1 MRGGVARN
9 VANDRQVR
17 QPIRLPQRGPTFGRI
32 ARNAGFR
39 EYGGVSA
46 KEVSGSRAAWLA
58 VTVAA
63 LGYFVDI
70 YDLILFTMV
79 RKPSLVGIG
88 VCGDLDPSSAACD
101 NILTNEGVYLI
112 NMQMGGMLLGGIL
125 WGMLGDK
132 RGRLSVL
139 FGSITLYS
147 IANIA
152 NGLVNTV
159 DTYAIWRLLA
169 GIGLAGELGAG
180 ITLVSELMG
189 KEKRGIGT
197 TVVASFGISGGLLA
211 GIIGGAFPSIPH
223 PEWRT
228 AYFIGG
234 GLGLALLVLRIG
246 VAESG
251 MFKAAAADTGLSRGN
266 FLRLFTSARRLRK
279 FLAIIAVG
287 IPVWF
292 VIGIPVTFSSAIGRA
307 LGMAQPPAP
316 ATAAFLA
323 YGGCALGG
331 LVSGLLSQWT
341 RSRKRTLGIFLAS
354 NVVAIAIWF
363 TWGATSLTAF
373 YVMSFVAGMATGYW
387 SVFISMAAEL
397 FGTNL
402 RATVTT
408 SVPNFVRGS
417 VPLLTLSWKALQD
430 SMSLVAATAIV
441 GAGALAVA
449 IAGLMSLD
457 ETFAVDLDFHERD

>member
-1 MRGGVARN
+1 MGTQDSPQGV
-9 VANDRQVR
+9 
-17 QPIRLPQRGPTFGRI
+17 T
-32 ARNAGFR
+32 
-39 EYGGVSA
+39 
-46 KEVSGSRAAWLA
+46 GSRAAWLA

-70 YDLILFTMV
+70 YDLILFSMV
-79 RKPSLVGIG
+79 RKPSLIGLG
-88 VCGDLDPSSAACD
+88 VCGELEGSSAACGE
-101 NILTNEGVYLI
+101 ILKEQGIYLI
-112 NMQMGGMLLGGIL
+112 NMQMGGMLVGGIL

-152 NGLVNTV
+152 NGMVHTV
-159 DTYAIWRLLA
+159 DGYALWRLLA

-189 KEKRGIGT
+189 KERRGIGT
-197 TVVASFGISGGLLA
+197 TVVAAFGVSGGLLA
-211 GIIGGAFPSIPH
+211 GIVGGAFPSIPH
-223 PEWRT
+223 PEWRM

-251 MFKAAAADTGLSRGN
+251 MYKAAASDSGLSRGN
-266 FLRLFTSARRLRK
+266 FFRIFTSARRVRR
-279 FLAIIAVG
+279 FFAIIAVG

-292 VIGIPVTFSSAIGRA
+292 VIGIPVTFCDAIGRA
-307 LGMAQPPAP
+307 LGMATPPAP
-316 ATAAFLA
+316 ATAAFCA
-323 YGGCALGG
+323 YGGAALGG
-331 LVSGLLSQWT
+331 LISGLISHWIK
-341 RSRKRTLGIFLAS
+341 SRKRTLGIFLAS
-354 NVVAIAIWF
+354 NVVAIAVWF
-363 TWGATSLTAF
+363 TWGASSLTAF
-373 YVMSFVAGMATGYW
+373 YIMSFVAGAATGYW

-408 SVPNFVRGS
+408 SAPNFVRGS
-417 VPLLTLSWKALQD
+417 LPLLTLSWKALQE
-430 SMSLVAATAIV
+430 SMSLVTATIVV
-441 GAGALAVA
+441 GAGALALA
-449 IAGLMSLD
+449 MAGLASLD